1 MAADTNRDL
10 RKTLR
15 SMTRDFRD
23 DMRDAAYTA
32 RDNALV
38 QEGGDDPRLRMV
50 AERLDRELASRR
62 ASLARQFAR
71 FGAPEVTAA
80 PSESKT
86 D

>member
-23 DMRDAAYTA
+23 DLRNAAYTA

-50 AERLDRELASRR
+50 AERLDRELASHRSR
-62 ASLARQFAR
+62 LARQFAR
-71 FGAPEVTAA
+71 SDAPEGTPG
-80 PSESKT
+80 PSEPEP

>member
-1 MAADTNRDL
+1 MAAHTNRDL

-50 AERLDRELASRR
+50 AERLDRELASHR
-62 ASLARQFAR
+62 ARLARQFAR
-71 FGAPEVTAA
+71 FGAPEGTAA
-80 PSESKT
+80 PTESKP

>member
-1 MAADTNRDL
+1 MAAHTNRDL

-50 AERLDRELASRR
+50 AERLDRELASHR
-62 ASLARQFAR
+62 ARLARQFAR
-71 FGAPEVTAA
+71 FGARRHCA
-80 PSESKT
+80 T
-86 D
+86 DGV